1 MSLDLMPMLPEIF
14 LLTASCLLLL
24 VDVFSKDFERL
35 QTYRLAQLSL
45 LVTGIMVIAQYPDLQ
60 YHLYQRH
67 FILDPM
73 AAIVKVSVIAI
84 TMIAMVFARPY
95 ILQRPILRGEY
106 FILHLFAVL
115 GMMVLSGG
123 GSLLTLYLGLELLS
137 LSLYALVA
145 MHRHS
150 SLSAEAAVK
159 YFVMGAIASGFL
171 LYGMS
176 IVYGVTGKIH
186 ISDIALY
193 FETAEPGL
201 TLRFG
206 LVFIVVALAFKFG
219 AVPFQMWIPD
229 VYQGAPTSVTAFLA
243 SAPKIAAFALT
254 IRILGYGFAEVLVD
268 WQGMLI
274 IVASLSMVIG
284 NLVALAQDNIKRLL
298 AYSAIAHV
306 GYFLLGIIAG
316 NGSGYSAAFFYIITY
331 AIMSLGGF
339 GCLIYLAKGKQ
350 EIVLI
355 SDLKGLARRS
365 SWGGLL
371 ISFLFLSM
379 AGLPPFV
386 GFWAKLEVI
395 RAVLEADMIWLA
407 ILAAVMSI
415 VGLFY
420 YLKVVKVI
428 FFDPP
433 ENDNKIKAE
442 RGLRLALGITGI
454 AVVVLG
460 LFPAQ
465 LLELCHQAFQY
476 L

>member
-1 MSLDLMPMLPEIF
+1 MTVDLMPMLPEIF
-14 LLTASCLLLL
+14 LLAASCVILLI
-24 VDVFSKDFERL
+24 DVFSKDFDRQL
-35 QTYRLAQLSL
+35 TYRLAQVSL
-45 LVTGIMVIAQYPDLQ
+45 LITGIMVIGQFPDVQ

-73 AAIVKVSVIAI
+73 SGIVKVSVIAL
-84 TMIAMVFARPY
+84 TMVAMMFARPY
-95 ILQRPILRGEY
+95 ILQRSILRGEY

-115 GMMVLSGG
+115 GMMVLAGG

-150 SLSAEAAVK
+150 SLSSEAAVK

-176 IVYGVTGKIH
+176 MVYGITGKIH
-186 ISDIALY
+186 ITDIALY
-193 FETAEPGL
+193 LEANEASL

-206 LVFIVVALAFKFG
+206 LVFMVVAMAFKFG
-219 AVPFQMWIPD
+219 AVPFQMWVPD
-229 VYQGAPTSVTAFLA
+229 VYHGAPTSVTAFIA
-243 SAPKIAAFALT
+243 SAPKIAAFALI
-254 IRILGYGFAEVLVD
+254 IRILGYGFEQVLLD

-274 IVASLSMVIG
+274 ILATLSMVIG

-316 NGSGYSAAFFYIITY
+316 SGTGYSAAFFYIIAY

-350 EIVLI
+350 EVTMI
-355 SDLKGLARRS
+355 SELKGLGQRNP
-365 SWGGLL
+365 WGGLL

-379 AGLPPFV
+379 AGLPPFI

-395 RAVLEADMIWLA
+395 RAVLEADLVWLA
-407 ILAAVMSI
+407 IVAAAMSI

-420 YLKVVKVI
+420 YLQVVKVI
-428 FFDPP
+428 FFDQP
-433 ENDNKIKAE
+433 EVETKVKAE

-454 AVVVLG
+454 AVVALG

-465 LLELCHQAFQY
+465 LLEVCRQAFQY

>member
-1 MSLDLMPMLPEIF
+1 MSVDLIPMLPELF
-14 LLTASCLLLL
+14 LLTASCILLL
-24 VDVFSKDFERL
+24 VDVFSKDFDRL

-45 LVTGIMVIAQYPDLQ
+45 LITGVMVIAQFPDLQ

-73 AAIVKVSVIAI
+73 AGIVKVSVIALS
-84 TMIAMVFARPY
+84 MVGMMFARPY

-106 FILHLFAVL
+106 FLLHLFAVL
-115 GMMVLSGG
+115 GMMVLAGG

-150 SLSAEAAVK
+150 TLASEAAVK

-176 IVYGVTGKIH
+176 MVYGVTGKIH
-186 ISDIALY
+186 ITDIALY
-193 FETAEPGL
+193 LETHQASL

-206 LVFIVVALAFKFG
+206 LVFMVVAMAFKFG
-219 AVPFQMWIPD
+219 AVPFQMWVPD
-229 VYQGAPTSVTAFLA
+229 VYHGAPTSVTAFIA
-243 SAPKIAAFALT
+243 SAPKIAAFALV
-254 IRILGYGFAEVLVD
+254 IRILGYGFEQVLID

-274 IVASLSMVIG
+274 IMATLSIVIG

-316 NGSGYSAAFFYIITY
+316 TGAGYSASFFYIITY

-350 EIVLI
+350 EVELI
-355 SDLKGLARRS
+355 SELKGLGQRNP
-365 SWGGLL
+365 WGGLL

-379 AGLPPFV
+379 AGIPPFV

-395 RAVLEADMIWLA
+395 RAVLDVDLVWLA
-407 ILAAVMSI
+407 VLAALMSV

-428 FFDPP
+428 FFDAP
-433 ENDNKIKAE
+433 ESEVKVKAE
-442 RGLRLALGITGI
+442 RGLRLALGITGV
-454 AVVVLG
+454 AVVALG

-465 LLELCHQAFQY
+465 LLEVCRQAFQY